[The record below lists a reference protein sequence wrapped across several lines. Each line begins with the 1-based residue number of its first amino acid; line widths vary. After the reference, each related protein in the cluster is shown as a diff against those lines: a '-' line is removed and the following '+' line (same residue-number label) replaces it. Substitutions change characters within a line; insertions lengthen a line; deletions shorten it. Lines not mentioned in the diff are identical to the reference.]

1 MHFVN
6 IERLLVRF
14 IDIKRIIDVHVHVTV
29 VDKEGL
35 LVHFD
40 IGLLVRLIDTE

>member
-14 IDIKRIIDVHVHVTV
+14 IDIKRIIDVHVTV